1 MPSTFVPVLPI
12 PKAAEVQNRNT
23 YISSLSQGECS
34 GVKNIP
40 GARSHEDCDL
50 YWWVC
55 WSKTGGNKTG
65 APSNL

>member
-1 MPSTFVPVLPI
+1 MMVWVEHNWESITEAYKNIPVLPI

-40 GARSHEDCDL
+40 GAR
-50 YWWVC
+50 V
-55 WSKTGGNKTG
+55 T
-65 APSNL
+65 